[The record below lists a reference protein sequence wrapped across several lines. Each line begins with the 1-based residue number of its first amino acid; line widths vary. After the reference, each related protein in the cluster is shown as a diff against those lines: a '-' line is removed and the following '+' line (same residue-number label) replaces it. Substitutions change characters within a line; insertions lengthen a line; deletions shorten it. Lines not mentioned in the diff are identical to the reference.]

1 MATQWKDGCEQAGG
15 APLVRYRNRDI
26 GARELEFLRAAI
38 SSKQWSTLVELAEFI
53 CERWQWRQANGGL
66 SLHGCFDLLR
76 RLAEWGY
83 IELPRGRR
91 QRRARRSSGKAQRA
105 QSPPRHD
112 RLPVELI
119 PIAEISVTDADADL
133 DTLVVR
139 PITPEERLGWRVY
152 IERYH
157 YLGYKPI
164 VGEHLL
170 YAAFLDTELVAVLGW
185 ASPAFR
191 LPARERFVG
200 WDENTKRAQLHLIA
214 NNFRFLVFPWVS
226 VKNLASKILA
236 CNVRRLSADWQQRW
250 GHPIYLVE
258 TFVDSR
264 RYRGT
269 CYRAA
274 NWIYLGETAG
284 RAKRG
289 NRYLY
294 GATPKLLFVYELHR
308 HARARLCGQSRP

>member
-1 MATQWKDGCEQAGG
+1 VA
-15 APLVRYRNRDI
+15 
-26 GARELEFLRAAI
+26 
-38 SSKQWSTLVELAEFI
+38 SK
-53 CERWQWRQANGGL
+53 ANGGL

-83 IELPRGRR
+83 IEIPPSQRH
-91 QRRARRSSGKAQRA
+91 RRARRSSGKTQRA
-105 QSPPRHD
+105 ETPARHD

-119 PIAEISVTDADADL
+119 AIAEIPVTDANADL
-133 DTLVVR
+133 NTLLVR
-139 PITPEERLGWRVY
+139 PIAPEERLGWRVY

-191 LPARERFVG
+191 LPARERFIG
-200 WDENTKRAQLHLIA
+200 WDEETKRTRLHLIA
-214 NNFRFLVFPWVS
+214 NNFRFLVLPWVK
-226 VKNLASKILA
+226 VRNLASKILA
-236 CNVRRLSADWQQRW
+236 CNVRRLAADWEQHW
-250 GHPIYLVE
+250 GHPIHLVE

-264 RYRGT
+264 RYRAT

-284 RAKRG
+284 RTKQG

-294 GATPKLLFVYELHR
+294 GATPKSLFVYELHR
-308 HARARLCGQSRP
+308 HARPRLRGGSRP